1 MEKKYNFGVQQ
12 IADGIIG
19 MIRSTAGD
27 IRLLDKE
34 RKKLLDEVEKEMS
47 TLKSLGEFHHILVS
61 TFIWEKG
68 NADSISTDEFIDG
81 VNKELIID
89 VPPGSIILPEAN
101 GVTNTRLVDIDG
113 FKRVTKEMLDH
124 IAKLEFENDQLAN
137 HRLDPFYEP
146 NEEVKETVDHI
157 VEEYKDEIKE
167 VFLVSKDADEC
178 RGRFSFVDPKEVYL
192 KNRKSC

>member
-19 MIRSTAGD
+19 KIRSTAGD

-34 RKKLLDEVEKEMS
+34 RKKLLDEVGKEMS
-47 TLKSLGEFHHILVS
+47 TLKSLGEFHHILVAAN
-61 TFIWEKG
+61 TWEKG
-68 NADSISTDEFIDG
+68 NADSISMDEFIGG

-89 VPPGSIILPEAN
+89 VPPGNFIEVN
-101 GVTNTRLVDIDG
+101 NTQMFDIDG
-113 FKRVTKEMLDH
+113 FKRVTKEMLNH

-146 NEEVKETVDHI
+146 SEEVKETVDHI

-167 VFLVSKDADEC
+167 VLSVSKDAVEC
-178 RGRFSFVDPKEVYL
+178 LGRFSFKSANEI
-192 KNRKSC
+192 RKLLSP

>member
-1 MEKKYNFGVQQ
+1 MELKLERIDLRMEKKYNFGVQQ

-19 MIRSTAGD
+19 KIRSTAGD

-47 TLKSLGEFHHILVS
+47 TLKSLGEFHHILVVADA
-61 TFIWEKG
+61 WEKG
-68 NADSISTDEFIDG
+68 NADSISMDEFIDG

-89 VPPGSIILPEAN
+89 VPPGSIIEVNNAQ
-101 GVTNTRLVDIDG
+101 LVDIDG
-113 FKRVTKEMLDH
+113 FKRVNQEMLDH

-146 NEEVKETVDHI
+146 REEVKKTVDHI

-167 VFLVSKDADEC
+167 VLSVSKDADDF
-178 RGRFSFVDPKEVYL
+178 RSHLPFKI
-192 KNRKSC
+192 

>member
-1 MEKKYNFGVQQ
+1 MEKKYNFGVQN

-19 MIRSTAGD
+19 KIRSTAGD

-34 RKKLLDEVEKEMS
+34 RKKLLVEVEKEMS
-47 TLKSLGEFHHILVS
+47 TLKSLGEFHHILVAAN
-61 TFIWEKG
+61 TWEKG
-68 NADSISTDEFIDG
+68 NADSISMDEFIEG

-89 VPPGSIILPEAN
+89 VPPGNFIEVN
-101 GVTNTRLVDIDG
+101 NTQMFDIDG
-113 FKRVTKEMLDH
+113 FKRVTKEMLNH

-146 NEEVKETVDHI
+146 SEEVKETVDHI

-167 VFLVSKDADEC
+167 VLSVSKDTVEC
-178 RGRFSFVDPKEVYL
+178 LGRLSFKDANEI
-192 KNRKSC
+192 RKLLSP